1 MQIDDGRKLGPGY
14 PLGAFPARQRTVIA
28 ILIGEIELVNRQWSR
43 NSPNV
48 KTFGNGDLLDVLLST
63 QASGVDL

>member
-1 MQIDDGRKLGPGY
+1 
-14 PLGAFPARQRTVIA
+14 VIA